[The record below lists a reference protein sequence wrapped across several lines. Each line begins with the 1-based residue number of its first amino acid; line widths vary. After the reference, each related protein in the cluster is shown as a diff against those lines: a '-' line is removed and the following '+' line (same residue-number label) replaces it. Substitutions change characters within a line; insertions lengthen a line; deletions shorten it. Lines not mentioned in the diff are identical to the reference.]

1 MKTSLALFPLLIL
14 SVQASMAMAADNR
27 GAADSLPPVDTTEW
41 KCTFCVAEEGFSGTV
56 ELGLGHVSTDSYKF
70 GEYTGLNEQGGF
82 LIGNAQLRVRGADA
96 AYWNV
101 NVSNL
106 GLDSR
111 SLGVEGGRQ
120 GTFKLSLKYD
130 ELPHF
135 ISDSVA
141 TPFLGTGT
149 DSLTL
154 PSTWIRAST
163 TTGMTDLAN
172 SLHNVNLETSR
183 KRLGLG
189 LALASGTPW
198 TYAVNVRH
206 EIREGTQRIAG
217 SFFVSTA
224 QLVMPVDTVTDQL
237 DVSAA
242 YTGKKLQARFAYY
255 GSLFSNNHTALN
267 WENPYSAGAG
277 GPDAGQLALS
287 PDNQFHQILAS
298 AGYQFTD
305 KTRATADLA
314 FGRMT
319 QNESFLAATVN
330 PSIVVPA
337 QPRSSLDGLVNTLN
351 ANLKV
356 TSALTEQLRLNAGYT
371 YNDHDNRTPQA
382 SYYWVSTDIPGVSQ
396 RTNLPYSFTQS
407 TIKVSGD
414 YRFAKQ
420 TKVSIGVD
428 SDARE
433 RTYQEVSESR
443 ENTVWGKASTHVL
456 DNLGLTLKG
465 AHAERDINGYEVL
478 PWVSPVENPLL
489 RKYNMA
495 DRTRDTAG
503 VRADVTVGQTMSF
516 GLGYDYANDDYSKS
530 QIGLTESRESTLGA
544 DASAMLATNTSLHVY
559 YTRERINSQQVGSTT
574 FPNPDWIGENVDTV
588 NTGGI
593 GIKHAL
599 IKGKFDIGADYT
611 ISHSRGEVTVMDGTA
626 SPPFPDLIAN
636 LNSLKL
642 YATYRLKENMSV
654 NGAYWYEHYQSED
667 WQLDGVTAN
676 TINTSAYVLAF
687 GEQSPSYY
695 ANVIM
700 LSLRYKF

>member
-1 MKTSLALFPLLIL
+1 MKTSTSLLFPLLIL
-14 SVQASMAMAADNR
+14 SVQATTAMAADNP
-27 GAADSLPPVDTTEW
+27 GAADGLPPVDTTEW
-41 KCTFCVAEEGFSGTV
+41 KCTYCVVEEGYSGPV
-56 ELGLGHVSTDSYKF
+56 ELGLGYVSTDSYKF
-70 GEYTGLNEQGGF
+70 GEYTGLNKKGAY
-82 LIGNAQLRVRGADA
+82 LIGDAQLRFRGADA
-96 AYWNV
+96 YYWNV
-101 NVSNL
+101 DASNL

-111 SLGVEGGRQ
+111 SLAVEGGKQ
-120 GTFKLSLKYD
+120 GTYKLILKYD

-135 ISDSVA
+135 ISDSVT

-154 PSTWIRAST
+154 PSTWVRAGT

-189 LALASGTPW
+189 ATLASGAPW
-198 TYAVNVRH
+198 QYAFNVRH
-206 EIREGTQRIAG
+206 ETREGTQRIAG
-217 SFFVSTA
+217 SFFFSTA

-242 YTGKKLQARFAYY
+242 YTGKKLQARLAYY
-255 GSLFSNNHTALN
+255 GSLFSNNNTALN
-267 WENPYSAGAG
+267 WQNPYSAGAG
-277 GPDAGQLALS
+277 LDAGQLALS

-298 AGYQFTD
+298 VGYQFTD
-305 KTRATADLA
+305 QTRAIADLA

-330 PSIVVPA
+330 PSISVPA

-356 TSALTEQLRLNAGYT
+356 TSALTEQLRLNAGYI
-371 YNDHDNRTPQA
+371 YNDHDNKTPQA
-382 SYYWVSTDIPGVSQ
+382 SYNWVSTDIPPVHQS
-396 RTNLPYSFTQS
+396 TNLPYSFTQS

-414 YRFAKQ
+414 YRFTNQ
-420 TKVSIGVD
+420 TKASIGVD
-428 SDARE
+428 SDVRE
-433 RTYQEVSESR
+433 RTYQEVSKSH
-443 ENTVWGKASTHVL
+443 ENTVWGKANTRVL
-456 DNLGLTLKG
+456 DNLDLTLKG
-465 AHAERDINGYEVL
+465 AHAARDINGYEVL
-478 PWVSPVENPLL
+478 PWVSPVENPLM

-495 DRTRDTAG
+495 DRIRDTVG
-503 VRADVTVGQTMSF
+503 LRADMSVGQTMSF

-530 QIGLTESRESTLGA
+530 QIGLTKSRDGTLGA
-544 DASAMLATNTSLHVY
+544 DASAMLAKDTSLHVY
-559 YTRERINSQQVGSTT
+559 VTSERINSQQAGSSSAST
-574 FPNPDWIGENVDTV
+574 PDWIGENVDTV
-588 NTGGI
+588 DTGGI

-642 YATYRLKENMSV
+642 YATYRLKENMSL
-654 NGAYWYEHYQSED
+654 NGTYWYEHYKSED

-676 TINTSAYVLAF
+676 TISNVLAF